1 MPTSIRIRRIEERMR
16 QELSAMLITEINDPR
31 LAGISI
37 TDIKI
42 DRELAY
48 ADIYVSS
55 YEGHE
60 RAKEILQGL
69 QNASGYMRRI
79 LSARIQL
86 RTFPNLR
93 FHWDPTP
100 EKADHIESLLAT
112 LRNQSTTEQQEVED
126 DHDG

>member
-126 DHDG
+126 DHD